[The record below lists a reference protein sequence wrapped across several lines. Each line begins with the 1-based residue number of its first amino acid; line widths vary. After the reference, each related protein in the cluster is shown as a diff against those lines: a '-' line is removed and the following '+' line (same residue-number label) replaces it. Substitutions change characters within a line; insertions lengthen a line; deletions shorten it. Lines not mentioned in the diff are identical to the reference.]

1 MTAAFTG
8 GLTVN
13 RQNISSSP
21 IAYEA
26 IEEVFGLGGLGTTK
40 PLIDVSSHDSDAREY
55 ISGLGDGSELSIEC
69 NRVHTAGNNQDSVI
83 TDVEAG
89 ANVNMQIILTD
100 ESVSPNLTKT
110 YTFAVTPIGWV
121 VTPSYDDKHTLT
133 LTMKIS
139 GAITIT

>member
-1 MTAAFTG
+1 MTAAFLG

-13 RQNISSSP
+13 RQDVSSSP
-21 IAYEA
+21 NVYEA

-40 PLIDVSSHDSDAREY
+40 PLVDVTSHDSSAREY
-55 ISGLGDGSELSIEC
+55 IAGLGDGSELSIEC
-69 NRVHTAGNNQDSVI
+69 NRVHTASNNQDKVI
-83 TDVEAG
+83 VDVEAG

-110 YTFAVTPIGWV
+110 YTFAVTPLSWL
-121 VTPSYDDKHTLT
+121 VTPSFDDKHTIT
-133 LTMKIS
+133 FTMKIS